1 MLSLV
6 LVVLSIEL
14 DSNDQLVRLS
24 ADRFLVLQELIAS
37 WRSSAPASNNYWNPS
52 IVIFI
57 IQPRWSGP
65 TTPFYA
71 L

>member
-14 DSNDQLVRLS
+14 DSNDQLMRLS

-37 WRSSAPASNNYWNPS
+37 WRSCH
-52 IVIFI
+52 
-57 IQPRWSGP
+57 
-65 TTPFYA
+65 
-71 L
+71 